1 MAVALF
7 RKGLCAKCLYRDL
20 CRCPLRDQA
29 ALLSSK
35 SDRKEPRRTHIRK
48 VKPQPAVDVAKLLE
62 QLFSQK
68 RPDAASLASASSTLN
83 EVLLGQEVEETG
95 AQSEA
100 LGNEEGLDLAQ
111 KLFLEKIREYN
122 NLQRLTGGP
131 AEADPGYRRSWS
143 EETVKLQKLYG
154 GGDLSSFPQFTFTE
168 PNMDQ
173 DSK

>member
-68 RPDAASLASASSTLN
+68 RPDAASLAS
-83 EVLLGQEVEETG
+83 
-95 AQSEA
+95 
-100 LGNEEGLDLAQ
+100 GLDLAQ

>member
-1 MAVALF
+1 MQT
-7 RKGLCAKCLYRDL
+7 KN
-20 CRCPLRDQA
+20 
-29 ALLSSK
+29 
-35 SDRKEPRRTHIRK
+35 T
-48 VKPQPAVDVAKLLE
+48 
-62 QLFSQK
+62 
-68 RPDAASLASASSTLN
+68 ASSTLN